1 MARTAPM
8 TKSRL
13 PDLSSFKTATP
24 VRKPVGTLEET
35 PGKLSDRPKSGFSP
49 LSERPRSGAMPKQAA
64 KGMVRSRSQASVRG
78 DEMPRIDDKM
88 LLRNGGGRSIARTAS
103 RAGLGTVSGVPG
115 VRLDSTPVRGGSRG
129 KSFPSDSIDDEIET
143 LQLPETQVV
152 EPLSPGP
159 ERPLSV
165 AGKAIIFDWDDTL
178 LPTTFIRMFVMPTL
192 PYTRTQSPLKPDSQ
206 FYAGLAEIGNHVRD
220 LLVTASKFGRVGV
233 VTLAE
238 RPWLTQSAEI
248 FLPGFNVQKILKD
261 LNIPVVYAREFVAE
275 HVFTRMP
282 TMESLVRAKR
292 NAMAQ
297 CLNQLCGTPD
307 NLVSVMSLGDSEI
320 ELIAS
325 RQLCKSLST
334 RRSSKGG
341 STGPF
346 CKTVLLAEAPT
357 MAQLQKQLDTL
368 NSDMAKLAD
377 HQGDLDLEMG
387 S

>member
-1 MARTAPM
+1 
-8 TKSRL
+8 
-13 PDLSSFKTATP
+13 
-24 VRKPVGTLEET
+24 
-35 PGKLSDRPKSGFSP
+35 
-49 LSERPRSGAMPKQAA
+49 MPKQSA

-88 LLRNGGGRSIARTAS
+88 LLRNGAGRSIARTAS

-115 VRLDSTPVRGGSRG
+115 VRLDSSPGRGGSRG
-129 KSFPSDSIDDEIET
+129 KSFAGDSIDDEIET
-143 LQLPETQVV
+143 LQLPETQVL

-220 LLVTASKFGRVGV
+220 LLQTASKFGRVGV

-238 RPWLTQSAEI
+238 RPWLTQSADI

-261 LNIPVVYAREFVAE
+261 LNIPVAYAREFVAE
-275 HVFTRMP
+275 HVVTRMP

-297 CLNQLCGTPD
+297 CLNQLCGQPD

-341 STGPF
+341 PAGPF

-387 S
+387 N

>member
-1 MARTAPM
+1 M
-8 TKSRL
+8 
-13 PDLSSFKTATP
+13 
-24 VRKPVGTLEET
+24 
-35 PGKLSDRPKSGFSP
+35 PKS
-49 LSERPRSGAMPKQAA
+49 AA

-88 LLRNGGGRSIARTAS
+88 LLRNGGSRSIAQTAS

-115 VRLDSTPVRGGSRG
+115 VRLDSTPGRGGSRG
-129 KSFPSDSIDDEIET
+129 KFFGDSLDDEVET
-143 LQLPETQVV
+143 LQLPETPVL
-152 EPLSPGP
+152 EPLSPLSAGP
-159 ERPLSV
+159 EKPLAL

-192 PYTRTQSPLKPDSQ
+192 PYARGHSPLKPDSQ
-206 FYAGLAEIGNHVRD
+206 FYAGLAEIGNHIRD
-220 LLVTASKFGRVGV
+220 LLHTASKFGRVGV

-238 RPWLTQSAEI
+238 RPWLTQSADI

-297 CLNQLCGTPD
+297 CLKELCGQPD

-334 RRSSKGG
+334 RRSSKGV
-341 STGPF
+341 SAGPA

-357 MAQLQKQLDTL
+357 MAQLQKQLVTL
-368 NSDMAKLAD
+368 NSDMQKLAD